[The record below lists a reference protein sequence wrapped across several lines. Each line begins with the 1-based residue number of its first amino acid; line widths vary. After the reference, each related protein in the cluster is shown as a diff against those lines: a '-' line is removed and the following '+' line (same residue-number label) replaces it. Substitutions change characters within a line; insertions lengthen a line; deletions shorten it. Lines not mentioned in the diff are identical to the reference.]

1 MFLVYA
7 TQSARLLIML
17 IIWQNRKVCVLCNLK
32 PASMRGIKSQA
43 MVLAASNSDHTKV
56 SKLISTF
63 SFVFA
68 SFVHLSEV
76 IFPSVKSSNLTN
88 GYVIWAMAPMTKKQP
103 LNLIAEMFFNCWS
116 NFTYAGDMVG
126 RIGWSTPIRCC
137 WRESYISRVW
147 RWTWWCPKP

>member
-88 GYVIWAMAPMTKKQP
+88 GYVI
-103 LNLIAEMFFNCWS
+103 
-116 NFTYAGDMVG
+116 
-126 RIGWSTPIRCC
+126 
-137 WRESYISRVW
+137 
-147 RWTWWCPKP
+147 

>member
-1 MFLVYA
+1 
-7 TQSARLLIML
+7 
-17 IIWQNRKVCVLCNLK
+17 
-32 PASMRGIKSQA
+32 

-88 GYVIWAMAPMTKKQP
+88 GYVI
-103 LNLIAEMFFNCWS
+103 
-116 NFTYAGDMVG
+116 
-126 RIGWSTPIRCC
+126 
-137 WRESYISRVW
+137 
-147 RWTWWCPKP
+147 